1 MNHIE
6 PIIFDIQLEEG
17 LISISNLNFIFKNST
32 IFNFNNVSMI
42 NNDNKLMFTGD
53 VEITFKNIQNLYSH
67 FQIIRNY
74 RKNIKRIN
82 SNFIFNFDDEL
93 FQFND
98 LKITGIDQK
107 ISDQYINK
115 FNSEKNDIFNKV
127 IFRNTVKDFF
137 KTISSD

>member
-1 MNHIE
+1 M
-6 PIIFDIQLEEG
+6 
-17 LISISNLNFIFKNST
+17 FI
-32 IFNFNNVSMI
+32 
-42 NNDNKLMFTGD
+42 GD
-53 VEITFKNIQNLYSH
+53 VEITFKDIQNLYSH

-74 RKNIKRIN
+74 RKNIKKIK